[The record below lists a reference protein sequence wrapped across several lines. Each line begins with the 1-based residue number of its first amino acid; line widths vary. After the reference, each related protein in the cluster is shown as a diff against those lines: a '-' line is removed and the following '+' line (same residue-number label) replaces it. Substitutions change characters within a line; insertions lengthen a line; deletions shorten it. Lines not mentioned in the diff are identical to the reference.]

1 MDKYYAEAS
10 EKYVP
15 DWSLVNKDRI
25 INALSAKMS
34 LFHLGTPAEH
44 FCYRRV
50 SEPELGNALMLN
62 QAQSNSLVVETYKRW
77 VEAES
82 NYRRYEREVAYLKIE
97 ENIRS
102 KTKQELASLRAQVDH
117 LKAQVSETREINKA
131 SQASATAAFEA
142 RDKAVQDLES
152 LRLKFGELE
161 KKLSEFGEGSKSE
174 QKRMQSSYD
183 QLLADH
189 IRVGDDWVVRAC
201 VGASSYELEKVVADL
216 VNNVNDV
223 GMNDEIKQGFQ
234 AAKTSYRAVSE
245 LPGYDEGA
253 KDVLEAAIVAFD
265 NFHISVLSKVA
276 DFVNEPLVV
285 TKEKRKLPVV
295 KED

>member
-34 LFHLGTPAEH
+34 LFHIGTPAEH

-189 IRVGDDWVVRAC
+189 IRVVNDKAKLERSRVRAIESHQ
-201 VGASSYELEKVVADL
+201 ADVANMTNML
-216 VNNVNDV
+216 NHYN
-223 GMNDEIKQGFQ
+223 GEMTGL
-234 AAKTSYRAVSE
+234 YGLVSE
-245 LPGYDEGA
+245 L
-253 KDVLEAAIVAFD
+253 LLT
-265 NFHISVLSKVA
+265 SWRRL
-276 DFVNEPLVV
+276 
-285 TKEKRKLPVV
+285 
-295 KED
+295 